1 MKKRAAQR
9 ACALLAA
16 LALCAALGT
25 GVFAEAAPGPAESPA
40 ASGVESAAQ
49 TQGQGQSGAG
59 SEETADSALSHQPE
73 TPADESSLTEE
84 GTQAAGDA
92 EGQAGAEQDAEAQAA
107 LQAAAAP
114 APQGGA
120 SLAETTGL
128 TITADDGQ
136 PLVQG
141 VDYELVQG
149 VATILGTG
157 NTNAKPT
164 TAVGTPANLIVLKT
178 ERAVT
183 VTGASKNNYG
193 LQVAAGVHASITL
206 NGVTIAAPV
215 PFDIVTNIN
224 GTADGQPAERGYE
237 ILPEKRTSVHLTLA
251 DGSTNTLAVTPANTE
266 RPAIRCGEGSVLVID
281 DSVWNQTAAGEAI
294 TPEQGRVPYDCT
306 LKNGTELK
314 QGDPLWKMDSETP
327 GALTV
332 TGGGYSAGIGGGIAE
347 ASGGITI
354 EGGALEA
361 HAMTGAV
368 NTALY
373 SGTGIGGGAG
383 GGTGCTLEGGGLTI
397 NGGRITATGSYHGAA
412 VGAGCR
418 LNECGVAIPDQLPGT
433 LKAQFGLCPWCEG
446 RGNKTPHAAIPGDI
460 TVNGGYIEATS
471 GVHGNAVGG
480 GCMNAMNVGH
490 GGAEKEQHEL
500 RINGGTLKPFGKNSS
515 DGELGSWDV
524 GARGGKVIVTGGSFP
539 VHKHNGDINTDG
551 LSFQGASVESASGEK
566 LTMVEI
572 DLHNYPELQGGKVID
587 FHVSIG
593 GVPLEPEYGLANI
606 IDTDGKLYFWLPES
620 AVGQSVEIS
629 GLKVLNTSGQEQ
641 DGEYPFVVPEV
652 GQNGNVAKR
661 YVIFEVD
668 ESQFSADL
676 KSQLDKRYDG
686 VPVSWEKLKD
696 EIAAQ
701 GIEVTKPNGEKLTD
715 ASAMT
720 PEARRYL
727 DKNGQPT
734 QEASNTAPF
743 KNAGSYELTINSSQ
757 FAKDEDFAATFWGHQ
772 AKLGAKI
779 TPADSRV
786 TDFTYSTTGTNKTE
800 TLTLTA
806 NVKPQAGEAKT
817 CEAPDGYVQFYINGV
832 AVGAPV
838 RLDGAVSQDTDG
850 YYYRTASVT
859 FDFTQGGYPAIPSR
873 EDGKFIIEA
882 KHYGSTNYTD
892 SEGTPIELDG
902 ADLPGGGLP
911 TTDPPEVE
919 IKPGQPGG
927 GENGKPLEPDKVEPN
942 PDGSGRLD
950 SYVTD
955 KVVRPTQ
962 PGAVLDKEGAEDFIN
977 DRYEFTDNQGE
988 PLEPDEIIIY
998 DKEGNDITDKG
1009 IDLSKPG
1016 DYVIHVKV
1024 EDENG
1029 NSTTVDLDYIV
1040 KDPPEVEIK
1049 PGQPGEPE
1057 KDEDGEDKPG
1067 TGTLQPEDE
1076 PHQGEDGLVHQN
1088 YKDVVYEK
1096 VENTVLSQQDVE
1108 KLVNGRYEIPAGSD
1122 VSVVIKDSTG
1132 KVVTGIDKS
1141 HVTHYTVE
1149 VVVKD
1154 EHGNSTTI
1162 HLRYQLYDDG
1172 STPPSPGSSGD
1183 KGNPKTGA

>member
-1 MKKRAAQR
+1 MKRKAAQR
-9 ACALLAA
+9 LCALVAA
-16 LALCAALGT
+16 LALSISVCAGA
-25 GVFAEAAPGPAESPA
+25 FAEAAPGAA
-40 ASGVESAAQ
+40 ASGPQSGTWQAQ
-49 TQGQGQSGAG
+49 EEGQSSPG

-73 TPADESSLTEE
+73 FPADESSLKEE
-84 GTQAAGDA
+84 GTQAGQPAEDA
-92 EGQAGAEQDAEAQAA
+92 AGQAGAEQEAAV
-107 LQAAAAP
+107 QAAAV
-114 APQGGA
+114 PQAA
-120 SLAETTGL
+120 SLAEATGL

-136 PLVQG
+136 PLVEG
-141 VDYELVQG
+141 VDYELTADT
-149 VATILGTG
+149 ATNTG
-157 NTNAKPT
+157 GKL
-164 TAVGTPANLIVLKT
+164 VVLKT

-183 VTGASKNNYG
+183 VTGTSKDNYG
-193 LQVAAGVHASITL
+193 LQVAAGVHASITF
-206 NGVTIAAPV
+206 NNVTIKAPI
-215 PFDIVTNIN
+215 PFDIVTNLN
-224 GTADGQPAERGYE
+224 GTADGTPATRGYE

-251 DGSTNTLAVTPANTE
+251 DGSVNTLTVTPANTE
-266 RPAIRCGEGSVLVID
+266 RPALRCGEGSVLVID

-332 TGGGYSAGIGGGIAE
+332 NGGYCSAGIGGGYRE
-347 ASGGITI
+347 DSGKMTI
-354 EGGALEA
+354 EGGCLEVYA
-361 HAMTGAV
+361 TNPGNAYQNFSLGA
-368 NTALY
+368 
-373 SGTGIGGGAG
+373 GIGGGTG
-383 GGTGCTLEGGGLTI
+383 GGTGCTLEGSGLTI
-397 NGGRITATGSYHGAA
+397 NGGDIKAYGSYHGA
-412 VGAGCR
+412 GIGTGCV
-418 LNECGVAIPDQLPGT
+418 NGDGIHVHASALPGAISSRLGT
-433 LKAQFGLCPWCEG
+433 CSLG
-446 RGNKTPHAAIPGDI
+446 HANEAPIPGDI
-460 TVNGGYIEATS
+460 TINGGYSTAYGYT
-471 GVHGNAVGG
+471 HGNAFGG
-480 GCMNAMNVGH
+480 GCLSAVNTGH
-490 GGAEKEQHEL
+490 GDATTPHE
-500 RINGGTLKPFGKNSS
+500 IKITGGTLKPVSLRTGKSY
-515 DGELGSWDV
+515 DV
-524 GARGGKVIVTGGSFP
+524 GALGGKVIVTGGSFP
-539 VHKHNGDINTDG
+539 VGKYSGGVDG

-606 IDTDGKLYFWLPES
+606 IDTDGKLYFWLPKS

-668 ESQFSADL
+668 ESQFSEEL
-676 KSQLDKRYDG
+676 SRQLNKRYDG

-743 KNAGSYELTINSSQ
+743 KNAGSYELIINSSQ

-806 NVKPQAGEAKT
+806 NVKPQAGEALT
-817 CEAPDGYVQFYINGV
+817 CDAPDGYVQFYINGV
-832 AVGAPV
+832 AVGAPME
-838 RLDGAVSQDTDG
+838 LAKLLSQTDADG
-850 YYYRTASVT
+850 YAYRTASVT
-859 FDFTQGGYPAIPSR
+859 LNFTQGGYPAIPSR
-873 EDGKFIIEA
+873 PDGKFVIEA

-892 SEGTPIELDG
+892 SEGTAIELDG

-911 TTDPPEVE
+911 TTDPPEV
-919 IKPGQPGG
+919 
-927 GENGKPLEPDKVEPN
+927 
-942 PDGSGRLD
+942 S
-950 SYVTD
+950 
-955 KVVRPTQ
+955 
-962 PGAVLDKEGAEDFIN
+962 
-977 DRYEFTDNQGE
+977 
-988 PLEPDEIIIY
+988 
-998 DKEGNDITDKG
+998 
-1009 IDLSKPG
+1009 
-1016 DYVIHVKV
+1016 
-1024 EDENG
+1024 
-1029 NSTTVDLDYIV
+1029 
-1040 KDPPEVEIK
+1040 IK

-1057 KDEDGEDKPG
+1057 KDGNGEDKPG
-1067 TGTLQPEDE
+1067 TGTLQPEDK

-1096 VENTVLSQQDVE
+1096 VENVTLTQAEVE
-1108 KLVNGRYEIPAGSD
+1108 ELVNGRYNIPAGSN

-1132 KVVTGIDKS
+1132 KEVTGLDKS
-1141 HVTHYTVE
+1141 RVTHYTIE
-1149 VVVKD
+1149 VVVTD
-1154 EHGNSTTI
+1154 AEGNSTTV
-1162 HLRYQLYDDG
+1162 HLRYQLYEEG
-1172 STPPSPGSSGD
+1172 TTPPAPGGSGE
-1183 KGNPKTGA
+1183 KGNPKTSV

>member
-1 MKKRAAQR
+1 MKRKAAQR
-9 ACALLAA
+9 LCALVAA
-16 LALCAALGT
+16 LALSISVCAGA
-25 GVFAEAAPGPAESPA
+25 FAEAAPGAA
-40 ASGVESAAQ
+40 ASGPQSGTWQAQ
-49 TQGQGQSGAG
+49 EEGQSSPG

-73 TPADESSLTEE
+73 TPADESSLKEKE
-84 GTQAAGDA
+84 TQAGQPAEDA
-92 EGQAGAEQDAEAQAA
+92 AGQAGAEQEAAV
-107 LQAAAAP
+107 QAAAV
-114 APQGGA
+114 PQAA
-120 SLAETTGL
+120 SLAEATGL

-136 PLVQG
+136 PLVEG
-141 VDYELVQG
+141 VDYELTADT
-149 VATILGTG
+149 ATNTG
-157 NTNAKPT
+157 GKL
-164 TAVGTPANLIVLKT
+164 VVLKT

-183 VTGASKNNYG
+183 VTGTSKDNYG
-193 LQVAAGVHASITL
+193 LQVAAGVHASITF
-206 NGVTIAAPV
+206 NNVTIKAPI
-215 PFDIVTNIN
+215 PFDIVTNLN
-224 GTADGQPAERGYE
+224 VTADGTPATRGYE

-251 DGSTNTLAVTPANTE
+251 DGSVNTLTVTPANTE
-266 RPAIRCGEGSVLVID
+266 RPALRCGEGSVLVID

-332 TGGGYSAGIGGGIAE
+332 NGGYCSAGIGGGYRE
-347 ASGGITI
+347 DSGKMTI
-354 EGGALEA
+354 EGGCLEVYA
-361 HAMTGAV
+361 TNPGNAYQNFSLGA
-368 NTALY
+368 
-373 SGTGIGGGAG
+373 GIGGGTG
-383 GGTGCTLEGGGLTI
+383 GGTGCTLEGSGLTI
-397 NGGRITATGSYHGAA
+397 NGGDIKAYGSYHGA
-412 VGAGCR
+412 GIGTGCV
-418 LNECGVAIPDQLPGT
+418 NGDGIHVHASALPGAISSRLGT
-433 LKAQFGLCPWCEG
+433 CSLG
-446 RGNKTPHAAIPGDI
+446 HANEAPIPGDI
-460 TVNGGYIEATS
+460 TINGGYSTAYGYT
-471 GVHGNAVGG
+471 HGNAFGG
-480 GCMNAMNVGH
+480 GCLSAVNTGH
-490 GGAEKEQHEL
+490 GDATTPHE
-500 RINGGTLKPFGKNSS
+500 IKITGGTLKPVSLRTGKSY
-515 DGELGSWDV
+515 DV
-524 GARGGKVIVTGGSFP
+524 GALGGKVIVTGGSFP
-539 VHKHNGDINTDG
+539 VGKYSGGVDG

-606 IDTDGKLYFWLPES
+606 IDTDGKLYFWLPKS

-668 ESQFSADL
+668 ESRFSEEL
-676 KSQLDKRYDG
+676 SRQLNKRYDG

-743 KNAGSYELTINSSQ
+743 KNAGSYELIINSSQ

-806 NVKPQAGEAKT
+806 NVKPQAGEALT
-817 CEAPDGYVQFYINGV
+817 CDAPDGYVQFYINGV

-838 RLDGAVSQDTDG
+838 ELAKLLSQTDADD
-850 YYYRTASVT
+850 YAYRTASVT
-859 FDFTQGGYPAIPSR
+859 LNFTQGGYPAIPSR
-873 EDGKFIIEA
+873 PDGKFVIEA

-892 SEGTPIELDG
+892 SEGTAIELDG

-911 TTDPPEVE
+911 TTDPPEVIRPE
-919 IKPGQPGG
+919 QPGG
-927 GENGKPLEPDKVEPN
+927 GESGKPLEPDKVEPN
-942 PDGSGRLD
+942 PDGSGKLD
-950 SYVTD
+950 SYIHD
-955 KVVRPTQ
+955 KLVRPTE
-962 PGAVLDKEGAEDFIN
+962 PGAAFDKDDAKALIN
-977 DRYEFTDNQGE
+977 DRYVFKDNQGNLLTPGE
-988 PLEPDEIIIY
+988 VVIY
-998 DKEGNDITDKG
+998 DKDGNDITDQG

-1024 EDENG
+1024 EDANG

-1040 KDPPEVEIK
+1040 KDPPEVSIK

-1057 KDEDGEDKPG
+1057 KDGNGEDKPG
-1067 TGTLQPEDE
+1067 TGTLQPEDK

-1096 VENTVLSQQDVE
+1096 VENVTLTQAEVE
-1108 KLVNGRYEIPAGSD
+1108 ELVNGRYNIPAGSN

-1132 KVVTGIDKS
+1132 KEVTGLDKS
-1141 HVTHYTVE
+1141 RVTHYTIE
-1149 VVVKD
+1149 VVVTD
-1154 EHGNSTTI
+1154 AEGNSTTV
-1162 HLRYQLYDDG
+1162 HLRYQLYEEG
-1172 STPPSPGSSGD
+1172 TTPPAPGGSGE
-1183 KGNPKTGA
+1183 KGNPKTSV

>member
-1 MKKRAAQR
+1 MKRKAAQR
-9 ACALLAA
+9 LCALVAA
-16 LALCAALGT
+16 LALSISVCAGA
-25 GVFAEAAPGPAESPA
+25 FAEAAPGAA
-40 ASGVESAAQ
+40 ASGPQSGTWQAQ
-49 TQGQGQSGAG
+49 EEGQSSPG

-73 TPADESSLTEE
+73 TPADESSLKEKE
-84 GTQAAGDA
+84 TQAGQPAEDA
-92 EGQAGAEQDAEAQAA
+92 AGQAGAEQEAAV
-107 LQAAAAP
+107 QAAAV
-114 APQGGA
+114 PQAA
-120 SLAETTGL
+120 SLAEATGL

-136 PLVQG
+136 PLVEG
-141 VDYELVQG
+141 VDYELTADT
-149 VATILGTG
+149 ATNTG
-157 NTNAKPT
+157 GKL
-164 TAVGTPANLIVLKT
+164 VVLKT

-183 VTGASKNNYG
+183 VTGTSKDNYG
-193 LQVAAGVHASITL
+193 LQVAAGVHASITF
-206 NGVTIAAPV
+206 NNVTIKAPI
-215 PFDIVTNIN
+215 PFDIVTNLN
-224 GTADGQPAERGYE
+224 GTADGTPATRGYE

-251 DGSTNTLAVTPANTE
+251 DGSVNTLTVTPANTE
-266 RPAIRCGEGSVLVID
+266 RPALRCGEGSVLVID

-332 TGGGYSAGIGGGIAE
+332 NGGYCSAGIGGGYRE
-347 ASGGITI
+347 DSGKMTI
-354 EGGALEA
+354 EGGCLEVYA
-361 HAMTGAV
+361 TNPGNAYQNFSLGA
-368 NTALY
+368 
-373 SGTGIGGGAG
+373 GIGGGTG
-383 GGTGCTLEGGGLTI
+383 GGTGCTLEGSGLTI
-397 NGGRITATGSYHGAA
+397 NGGDIKAYGSYHGA
-412 VGAGCR
+412 GIGTGCV
-418 LNECGVAIPDQLPGT
+418 NGDGIHVHASALPGAISSRLGT
-433 LKAQFGLCPWCEG
+433 CSLG
-446 RGNKTPHAAIPGDI
+446 HANEAPIPGDI
-460 TVNGGYIEATS
+460 TINGGYSTAYGYT
-471 GVHGNAVGG
+471 HGNAFGG
-480 GCMNAMNVGH
+480 GCLSAVNTGH
-490 GGAEKEQHEL
+490 GDATTPHE
-500 RINGGTLKPFGKNSS
+500 IKITGGTLKPVSLRTGKSY
-515 DGELGSWDV
+515 DV
-524 GARGGKVIVTGGSFP
+524 GALGGKVIVTGGSFP
-539 VHKHNGDINTDG
+539 VGKYSGGVDG

-606 IDTDGKLYFWLPES
+606 IDTDGKLYFWLPKS

-668 ESQFSADL
+668 ESQFSEEL
-676 KSQLDKRYDG
+676 SRQLNKRYDG

-743 KNAGSYELTINSSQ
+743 KNAGSYELIINSSQ

-806 NVKPQAGEAKT
+806 NVKPQAGEALT
-817 CEAPDGYVQFYINGV
+817 CDAPDGYVQFYINGV
-832 AVGAPV
+832 AVGAPME
-838 RLDGAVSQDTDG
+838 LAKLLSQTDADG
-850 YYYRTASVT
+850 YAYRTASVT
-859 FDFTQGGYPAIPSR
+859 LNFTQGGYPAIPSR
-873 EDGKFIIEA
+873 PDGKFVIEA

-892 SEGTPIELDG
+892 SEGTAIELDG

-911 TTDPPEVE
+911 TTDPPEV
-919 IKPGQPGG
+919 
-927 GENGKPLEPDKVEPN
+927 
-942 PDGSGRLD
+942 S
-950 SYVTD
+950 
-955 KVVRPTQ
+955 
-962 PGAVLDKEGAEDFIN
+962 
-977 DRYEFTDNQGE
+977 
-988 PLEPDEIIIY
+988 
-998 DKEGNDITDKG
+998 
-1009 IDLSKPG
+1009 
-1016 DYVIHVKV
+1016 
-1024 EDENG
+1024 
-1029 NSTTVDLDYIV
+1029 
-1040 KDPPEVEIK
+1040 IK

-1057 KDEDGEDKPG
+1057 KDGNGEDKPG
-1067 TGTLQPEDE
+1067 TGTLQPEDK

-1096 VENTVLSQQDVE
+1096 VENVTLTQAEVE
-1108 KLVNGRYEIPAGSD
+1108 ELVNGRYNIPAGSN

-1132 KVVTGIDKS
+1132 KEVTGLDKS
-1141 HVTHYTVE
+1141 RVTHYTIE
-1149 VVVKD
+1149 VVVTD
-1154 EHGNSTTI
+1154 AEGNSTTV
-1162 HLRYQLYDDG
+1162 HLRYQLYEEG
-1172 STPPSPGSSGD
+1172 TTPPAPGGSGE
-1183 KGNPKTGA
+1183 KGNPKTSV

>member
-1 MKKRAAQR
+1 MKRKAAQR
-9 ACALLAA
+9 LCALVAA
-16 LALCAALGT
+16 LALSISVCAGA
-25 GVFAEAAPGPAESPA
+25 FAEAAPGAA
-40 ASGVESAAQ
+40 ASGPQSGTWQAQ
-49 TQGQGQSGAG
+49 EEGQSSPG

-73 TPADESSLTEE
+73 TPADESSLKEKE
-84 GTQAAGDA
+84 TQAGQPAEDA
-92 EGQAGAEQDAEAQAA
+92 AGQAGAEQEAAV
-107 LQAAAAP
+107 QAAAV
-114 APQGGA
+114 PQAA
-120 SLAETTGL
+120 SLAEATGL

-136 PLVQG
+136 PLVEG
-141 VDYELVQG
+141 VDYELTADT
-149 VATILGTG
+149 ATNTG
-157 NTNAKPT
+157 GKL
-164 TAVGTPANLIVLKT
+164 VVLKT

-183 VTGASKNNYG
+183 VTGTSKDNYG
-193 LQVAAGVHASITL
+193 LQVAAGVHASITF
-206 NGVTIAAPV
+206 NNVTIKAPI
-215 PFDIVTNIN
+215 PFDIVTNLN
-224 GTADGQPAERGYE
+224 GTADGTPATRGYE

-251 DGSTNTLAVTPANTE
+251 DGSVNTLTVTPANTE
-266 RPAIRCGEGSVLVID
+266 RPALRCGEGSVLVID

-332 TGGGYSAGIGGGIAE
+332 NGGYCSAGIGGGYRE
-347 ASGGITI
+347 DSGKMTI
-354 EGGALEA
+354 EGGCLEVYA
-361 HAMTGAV
+361 TNPGNAYQNFSLGA
-368 NTALY
+368 
-373 SGTGIGGGAG
+373 GIGGGTG
-383 GGTGCTLEGGGLTI
+383 GGTGCTLEGSGLTI
-397 NGGRITATGSYHGAA
+397 NGGDIKAYGSYHGA
-412 VGAGCR
+412 GIGTGCV
-418 LNECGVAIPDQLPGT
+418 NGDGIHVHASALPGAISSRLGT
-433 LKAQFGLCPWCEG
+433 CSLG
-446 RGNKTPHAAIPGDI
+446 HANEAPIPGDI
-460 TVNGGYIEATS
+460 TINGGYSTAYGYT
-471 GVHGNAVGG
+471 HGNAFGG
-480 GCMNAMNVGH
+480 GCLSAVNTGH
-490 GGAEKEQHEL
+490 GDATTPHE
-500 RINGGTLKPFGKNSS
+500 IKITGGTLKPVSLRTDKSY
-515 DGELGSWDV
+515 DV
-524 GARGGKVIVTGGSFP
+524 GALGGKVIVTGGSFP
-539 VHKHNGDINTDG
+539 VGKYSGGVDG

-572 DLHNYPELQGGKVID
+572 DLRDYTELLGGKVISYE
-587 FHVSIG
+587 VSIG
-593 GVPLEPEYGLANI
+593 GKPLEPEYGLANI
-606 IDTDGKLYFWLPES
+606 IDTDGKLYFWLPKS

-629 GLKVLNTSGQEQ
+629 GLKVLNTNGEEQ

-652 GQNGNVAKR
+652 GNGNITAKR
-661 YVIFEVD
+661 YVTFEVD
-668 ESQFSADL
+668 ENQFSEEL
-676 KSQLDKRYDG
+676 RGQLNKRYDG
-686 VPVSWEKLKD
+686 IAIEWDKLTQ

-701 GIEVTKPNGEKLTD
+701 GIEVTKPDNEVLDEADK
-715 ASAMT
+715 MT

-727 DKNGQPT
+727 DKDGQPT
-734 QEASNTAPF
+734 GEMSNTAPF

-757 FAKDEDFAATFWGHQ
+757 FANEPGFSNTFWGHRARLEAQ
-772 AKLGAKI
+772 IEAA
-779 TPADSRV
+779 ASRV
-786 TDFTYSTTGTNKTE
+786 TEFGYSVTGATQTE

-806 NVKPQAGEAKT
+806 NVKPQAGEALT
-817 CEAPDGYVQFYINGV
+817 CDAPDGYVQFYINGV

-838 RLDGAVSQDTDG
+838 ELAKLSAQTDTER
-850 YYYRTASVT
+850 YAYRTASVT
-859 FDFTQGGYPAIPSR
+859 LNFTQGGYPAIPSR
-873 EDGKFIIEA
+873 PDGKFVIEA

-892 SEGTPIELDG
+892 SEGTAIELDG

-911 TTDPPEVE
+911 TTDPPEVVIRPE
-919 IKPGQPGG
+919 QPGG
-927 GENGKPLEPDKVEPN
+927 GESGKPLEPDKIEPN
-942 PDGSGRLD
+942 PDGSGKLD

-977 DRYEFTDNQGE
+977 ERYEFTDNQGE
-988 PLEPDEIIIY
+988 LLEPDEIIIY
-998 DKEGNDITDKG
+998 DKDGNDITDQG

-1024 EDENG
+1024 EDANG

-1057 KDEDGEDKPG
+1057 KDGNGEDKPG
-1067 TGTLQPEDE
+1067 TGTLQPEDK

-1108 KLVNGRYEIPAGSD
+1108 TLVNGRYNIPAGSN

-1132 KVVTGIDKS
+1132 KEVTGIDKS
-1141 HVTHYTVE
+1141 RVTHYTIE

-1183 KGNPKTGA
+1183 KGNPKTSV

>member
-1 MKKRAAQR
+1 M
-9 ACALLAA
+9 
-16 LALCAALGT
+16 
-25 GVFAEAAPGPAESPA
+25 
-40 ASGVESAAQ
+40 
-49 TQGQGQSGAG
+49 
-59 SEETADSALSHQPE
+59 
-73 TPADESSLTEE
+73 TEE
-84 GTQAAGDA
+84 GAQAAGDA

-114 APQGGA
+114 TPQGGA

-128 TITADDGQ
+128 TITADDGL

-149 VATILGTG
+149 VSTLQQTSITPTIQI
-157 NTNAKPT
+157 
-164 TAVGTPANLIVLKT
+164 TAGPLANLIVLKT

-183 VTGASKNNYG
+183 VTGTSKNNYG

-251 DGSTNTLAVTPANTE
+251 DGSTNTLAVTPSTTLRA
-266 RPAIRCGEGSVLVID
+266 ALHCGEGSVLVID

-294 TPEQGRVPYDCT
+294 TPEQGRMPYDCT

-397 NGGRITATGSYHGAA
+397 NGGHITATGSYHGAA

-418 LNECGVAIPDQLPGT
+418 LNDCGVAIPDQLPGT

-539 VHKHNGDINTDG
+539 VHKHSGNINTDG

-606 IDTDGKLYFWLPES
+606 IDTDGKLYFWLPKS

-652 GQNGNVAKR
+652 SQDNNIAKR
-661 YVIFEVD
+661 YVTFEVD

-686 VPVSWEKLKD
+686 IAIEWEKLTQ

-701 GIEVTKPNGEKLTD
+701 GIEVTKPDGEKLTD

-800 TLTLTA
+800 ALTLTA

-838 RLDGAVSQDTDG
+838 RLDGAVAQDTDG